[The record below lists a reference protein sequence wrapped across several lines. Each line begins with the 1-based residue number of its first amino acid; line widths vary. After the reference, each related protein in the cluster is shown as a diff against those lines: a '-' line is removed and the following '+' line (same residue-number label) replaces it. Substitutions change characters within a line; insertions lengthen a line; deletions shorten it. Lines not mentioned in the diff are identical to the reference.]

1 MTQGTHCS
9 LLANATLA
17 YNKDQCEDFEIRFCC
32 EKNPTSTNKTRNSI
46 WDQLDYQ
53 KKLELPKE
61 ITDLTNDANGFNI
74 SNPSSIGLECKSGI
88 IDDCNES
95 STMEVLPFSC
105 LGILMFSTN
114 SNQKCG
120 SKCDNEGINRMRIS
134 NEDNQPIRSGW
145 TKWTR

>member
-1 MTQGTHCS
+1 MS
-9 LLANATLA
+9 K
-17 YNKDQCEDFEIRFCC
+17 KDQCEDFEIRFCC
-32 EKNPTSTNKTRNSI
+32 EKNSTSTKGNTF
-46 WDQLDYQ
+46 WDQ
-53 KKLELPKE
+53 ELPKE
-61 ITDLTNDANGFNI
+61 FTDLKNDANGFNI

-114 SNQKCG
+114 PNQKCG
-120 SKCDNEGINRMRIS
+120 SKCDNEGINTMRMS